1 MKQKRTG
8 ALRSQPIICQIYM
21 FDRWAIS
28 VTVPTSFWQIKPSS
42 RTRVEKDFD
51 LKLKVIESA
60 LEETENMEFTPLFL
74 SSVGT
79 VGNLD
84 EQLLFCDTRFCP
96 RGTFSLGAFKI
107 DQRKVTAN
115 MRKQQPNFNIL
126 RIPWLWL
133 KNE

>member
-42 RTRVEKDFD
+42 RTIE
-51 LKLKVIESA
+51 LKKILIWNYFQSA